1 LTVVAWVNYAQ
12 FLDAAGTPTGYR
24 FQDYAMNETRLFE
37 GNSYA
42 SMPFEVAVGGGASG
56 GDRSSAAL
64 STFAND
70 IAVNVITE
78 ACDNEWLLEVAQVK
92 IDRVTGDN
100 LMLFTREPWL
110 CNSYSYSQGDNII
123 TLSLGSLLNA
133 VDGLVGRTLTSKM
146 VGRLPVSGG
155 LRLG

>member
-1 LTVVAWVNYAQ
+1 VTVVAWVNYVQ
-12 FLDAAGTPTGYR
+12 FLTATGTETGYR
-24 FQDYAMNETRLFE
+24 FQDYAMNETRIFD
-37 GNSYA
+37 GDNYA
-42 SMPFEVAVGGGASG
+42 SMPFEVSPGGGASG
-56 GDRSSAAL
+56 GDRSAAAF

-78 ACDNEWLLEVAQVK
+78 ACDNEWLLEIAQVK
-92 IDRVTGDN
+92 INRITGEN
-100 LMLFTREPWL
+100 LLLFTREPWL
-110 CNSYSYSQGDNII
+110 CNSYSYTQSDSII

-155 LRLG
+155 FRLG

>member
-1 LTVVAWVNYAQ
+1 MTVVAWVNYVQ
-12 FLDAAGTPTGYR
+12 FLDTTGAPTGYR
-24 FQDYAMNETRLFE
+24 FQDYAMNESRTFE
-37 GNSYA
+37 GNPYA
-42 SMPFEVAVGGGASG
+42 SMPFEVAPGGGASG
-56 GDRSSAAL
+56 GDRSTAAF

-78 ACDNEWLLEVAQVK
+78 ACDSEWLLEIAQVK
-92 IDRVTGDN
+92 IDRATGEN
-100 LMLFTREPWL
+100 LLLFTREPWL
-110 CNSYSYSQGDNII
+110 CNSYSYSQGNGII
-123 TLSLGSLLNA
+123 SLSLGSLLNA

>member
-1 LTVVAWVNYAQ
+1 MTVVAWINYVQ

-24 FQDYAMNETRLFE
+24 FQDYVMNETLVFD
-37 GNSYA
+37 GNNYA
-42 SMPFEVAVGGGASG
+42 GIPFEVAAGSGATG
-56 GDRSSAAL
+56 GDRSTATFSTAA
-64 STFAND
+64 NE

-78 ACDNEWLLEVAQVK
+78 ACDSEWLLEVAQVK
-92 IDRVTGDN
+92 VNRVTREN
-100 LMLFTREPWL
+100 LMLFTRESWL
-110 CNSYSYSQGDNII
+110 CNSYSYSQGNGII